1 MLTGRMLTL
10 VAVVVALAA
19 AAGLAVWHH
28 TLTLAAGQPVAQ
40 PHAVRVNTVVRAC
53 PAPGLRGSPDAGLAL
68 IAGPAATGT
77 GRAVVT
83 YLGAAQGKP
92 VLSATQPGALSLAK
106 VRSFPAAAQGK
117 TAHANASPS
126 PAPGGQEVATVPAPG
141 GVLIQATGSMARGLE
156 AEQVTGGRL
165 AARCDGPGTDFWFAG
180 PGVYTARG
188 VYLYLMNPGS
198 QPADVNVQAL
208 TDAGPLVGSTDT
220 GIAVAPHTMVFQSLG
235 KMLHGARAVA
245 LHVRTSVG
253 QVVAAVE
260 ETTGSAHAGAWLP
273 ALAPP
278 ANQIVVPG
286 LPPTAGTRDLFLAV
300 PGTADAHITLRAITT
315 KGSYQPTTA
324 GGLDIPGGSVA
335 EVSLTSLSAI
345 PAALQVSSSVPVTA
359 SVLIPSGPRGTPG
372 TITGAASAIQEQGVV
387 AANTSGGGSA
397 AALVLSAPWRAVA
410 ARVVEIAQGS
420 GAPAATSKVVQIPA
434 HHTLVEQL
442 GKANSRHGTSFAV
455 IVTPLAA
462 SGPLYA
468 ARVITSGGKGGG
480 LESILPVPSA
490 LTTVPLPAVRNTLIS
505 PGG

>member
-1 MLTGRMLTL
+1 MPTSRMLSL
-10 VAVVVALAA
+10 VAVVVALAV
-19 AAGLAVWHH
+19 AAGLTVWHH
-28 TLTLAAGQPVAQ
+28 TLKLAAASLVVQ

-53 PAPGLRGSPDAGLAL
+53 PAPGLQGSPDAGLAL
-68 IAGPAATGT
+68 IAGPAASGT

-83 YLGAAQGKP
+83 YLGAAEGSP
-92 VLSATQPGALSLAK
+92 VLSATQPGTLSLAK
-106 VRSFPAAAQGK
+106 VHGSPKAAHGK
-117 TAHANASPS
+117 TTHAKASPS
-126 PAPGGQEVATVPAPG
+126 PAPGGQQVATLPAPG

-156 AEQVTGGRL
+156 AEQVTSGKL
-165 AARCDGPGTDFWFAG
+165 AARCGAPGTDFWFAG

-198 QPADVNVQAL
+198 QPADVNVTAL
-208 TDAGPLVGSTDT
+208 TDAGPLVGSADT
-220 GIAVAPHTMVFQSLG
+220 GIAVAPHAMVVQSLG
-235 KMLHGARAVA
+235 KMLHGARAMA

-260 ETTGSAHAGAWLP
+260 ETTGSAHTGAWLP

-278 ANQIVVPG
+278 ANQVVVPG
-286 LPPTAGTRDLFLAV
+286 LPPTAGTRELFLTV
-300 PGTADAHITLRAITT
+300 PGTANAHVALRAITT
-315 KGSYQPTTA
+315 KGSYQPTAA

-335 EVSLTSLSAI
+335 ELSLTSLSAI
-345 PAALQVSSSVPVTA
+345 PAALQVSANVPVTA
-359 SVLIPSGPRGTPG
+359 SVLIPGGLHGTPG
-372 TITGAASAIQEQGVV
+372 TITGAAGAIQEQGVV

-397 AALVLSAPWRAVA
+397 ASLVLSAPWRAVA

-420 GAPAATSKVVQIPA
+420 GAQPATGKVLQIPA

-455 IVTPLAA
+455 IVTPLAG

-468 ARVITSGGKGGG
+468 GRVITSGGKGGG
-480 LESILPVPSA
+480 LESIVPVPSA
-490 LTTVPLPAVRNTLIS
+490 LTTVPLPVVRNALIS